1 VALSSNLYFGQVL
14 LNTSLSVAY
23 HRFHLMNVTRLA
35 VIATTLAFVASVASA
50 PTFDEWTNNG
60 APDAP
65 HFVIYSD
72 KLLSGTTPSVDKI
85 AGYNVL

>member
-1 VALSSNLYFGQVL
+1 M
-14 LNTSLSVAY
+14 SLFS
-23 HRFHLMNVTRLA
+23 FSCLA

-72 KLLSGTTPSVDKI
+72 KLLSGIMPSVDNI

>member
-1 VALSSNLYFGQVL
+1 MSFFSF
-14 LNTSLSVAY
+14 S
-23 HRFHLMNVTRLA
+23 RLA

-50 PTFDEWTNNG
+50 PTFDEGANIG

-65 HFVIYSD
+65 RFVIYSD
-72 KLLSGTTPSVDKI
+72 KFVSGITPSVNKI